1 MDTIYCDYRG
11 LWSQAPVCDKLCGD
25 LPSVR
30 NGSVSASGLLTPG
43 TTVIV
48 FCDDGFEPLR
58 NFFTCATNGS
68 WIGNPA
74 CVRRSC
80 PVSALLG
87 VANATRPEVT
97 GSLTVGSVLT
107 YICSGGFSPA
117 PNSSMK
123 ITCNEMGEW
132 TGNPACFINPPCT
145 NVVTTTKGVL
155 WRLCDGYA
163 PGIGHPSKGRI
174 EVNFDGTWG
183 TVCDDGDFLDVD
195 GNIESFPWSVES
207 LNVAC
212 RTFGFSKS
220 TGVNRRRAYFGEGV
234 GPILLDDVICTG
246 SETLFTDCS
255 HSRDHIATGECSHSE
270 DQGIECI

>member
-1 MDTIYCDYRG
+1 
-11 LWSQAPVCDKLCGD
+11 
-25 LPSVR
+25 
-30 NGSVSASGLLTPG
+30 
-43 TTVIV
+43 
-48 FCDDGFEPLR
+48 
-58 NFFTCATNGS
+58 
-68 WIGNPA
+68 
-74 CVRRSC
+74 
-80 PVSALLG
+80 
-87 VANATRPEVT
+87 
-97 GSLTVGSVLT
+97 
-107 YICSGGFSPA
+107 
-117 PNSSMK
+117 MK

-195 GNIESFPWSVES
+195 GNIESSPWSVES

-220 TGVNRRRAYFGEGV
+220 TGVNRRGAYFGEGV
-234 GPILLDDVICTG
+234 GPILMDDVICTG
-246 SETLFTDCS
+246 SETLLTDCS